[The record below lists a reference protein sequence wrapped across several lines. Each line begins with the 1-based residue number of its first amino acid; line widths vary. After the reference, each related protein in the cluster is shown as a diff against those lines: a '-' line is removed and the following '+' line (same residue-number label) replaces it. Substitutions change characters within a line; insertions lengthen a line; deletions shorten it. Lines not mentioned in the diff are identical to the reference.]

1 MESANEQ
8 VMDEGMIHCS
18 CQKKYREREREKMD
32 VTQLVRLPNEDQVV
46 MGSNPTFHNGIK

>member
-46 MGSNPTFHNGIK
+46 MGLTPTFHNAI